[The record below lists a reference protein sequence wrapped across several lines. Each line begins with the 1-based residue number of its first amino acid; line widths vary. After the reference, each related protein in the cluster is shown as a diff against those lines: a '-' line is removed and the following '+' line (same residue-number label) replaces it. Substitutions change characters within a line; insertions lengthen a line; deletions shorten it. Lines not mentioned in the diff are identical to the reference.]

1 MIRPSEIVIA
11 GLDPAIHPL
20 RKTLAKKMDT
30 RVKPAYDD
38 FCCSVRHRQ
47 DMADR
52 PQIKNDRGT
61 PMLFP
66 TTIAGSLPKPEWL
79 AEPNVLWAP
88 WKSQGA
94 ELARAKRDA
103 TMLAVKLQE
112 DAGVDIVT
120 EGEQAR
126 QHFVHGFLANID
138 GIDFA
143 HKVEMGIRKDRY
155 KAMVP
160 QVVAPLKLKGR
171 VHADEAR
178 VARTHTTHRLKFTLP
193 GPMTIVDTIADQHYG
208 DRVKMAFAF
217 AELLNEE
224 AKALQADGVDMIQFD
239 EPAFNVYMD
248 EVRDWGIAALE
259 RAADGLTC
267 ATAVHICYGYGIK
280 ANTDWKQTLGSEWRQ
295 YEETFPA
302 IDASSIQQVAIECR
316 NSKVPL
322 ELLELLKGKIVQ
334 AGVIDVAS
342 DTVETAEDVAAT
354 IEAVMKHV
362 PASNI
367 VATTNC
373 GMAPMHRDIAEAKLM
388 ALGAGARLARQRF
401 G

>member
-1 MIRPSEIVIA
+1 MYVAHETCQISVQIR
-11 GLDPAIHPL
+11 AI
-20 RKTLAKKMDT
+20 RED
-30 RVKPAYDD
+30 
-38 FCCSVRHRQ
+38 
-47 DMADR
+47 
-52 PQIKNDRGT
+52 

-79 AEPNVLWAP
+79 AEPNKLWAP
-88 WKSQGA
+88 WKSSGD

-112 DAGVDIVT
+112 DAGLDIVT

-126 QHFVHGFLANID
+126 QHFVHGFLENIE

-160 QVVAPLKLKGR
+160 QVVAPLRLKGR
-171 VHADEAR
+171 VHAEEAR
-178 VARTHTTHRLKFTLP
+178 IARTHTTRRLKFTLP
-193 GPMTIVDTIADQHYG
+193 GPMTIIDTIADKYYG

-224 AKALQADGVDMIQFD
+224 AKALQADGVDVIQFD

-248 EVRDWGIAALE
+248 EVSDWGIKALE
-259 RAADGLTC
+259 RAAEGLTC

-280 ANTDWKQTLGSEWRQ
+280 ANTDWKETLGSEWRQ
-295 YEETFPA
+295 YEKIFPA
-302 IDASSIQQVAIECR
+302 IAKSPIQQVAIECR

-322 ELLELLKGKIVQ
+322 ELLGLLTGKVVQ

-342 DTVETAEDVAAT
+342 DIIETAEDVADV
-354 IEAVMKHV
+354 IDAVSKFV
-362 PASNI
+362 PKSNI
-367 VATTNC
+367 IATTNC

-388 ALGAGARLARQRF
+388 ALGAGAKLARERL

>member
-1 MIRPSEIVIA
+1 
-11 GLDPAIHPL
+11 
-20 RKTLAKKMDT
+20 
-30 RVKPAYDD
+30 
-38 FCCSVRHRQ
+38 
-47 DMADR
+47 
-52 PQIKNDRGT
+52 
-61 PMLFP
+61 MLFP

-79 AEPNVLWAP
+79 AEPNMLWAP
-88 WKSQGA
+88 WKSGGD

-103 TMLAVKLQE
+103 TMLAMKVQE
-112 DAGVDIVT
+112 DAGIDIVT

-126 QHFVHGFLANID
+126 QHFVHGFLEKIE

-160 QVVAPLKLKGR
+160 QVVAPLRLKGR

-178 VARTHTTHRLKFTLP
+178 VARTHTKKKLKFTLP
-193 GPMTIVDTIADQHYG
+193 GPMTIIDTIADRYYG

-224 AKALQADGVDMIQFD
+224 AKALQADGVDLVQFD

-248 EVRDWGIAALE
+248 EVNDWGIKALE
-259 RAADGLTC
+259 RAAQGLTC

-280 ANTDWKQTLGSEWRQ
+280 ANTDWKETLGTQWRQ
-295 YEETFPA
+295 YEQIFPA
-302 IDASSIQQVAIECR
+302 IDASPIQQVAIECR

-322 ELLELLKGKIVQ
+322 DLLALLKTKIVQ

-342 DTVETAEDVAAT
+342 DAIETAEDVVQV
-354 IEAVMKHV
+354 IDAVSKFV
-362 PASNI
+362 PKSNI
-367 VATTNC
+367 IATTNC
-373 GMAPMHRDIAEAKLM
+373 GMAPMRREIAEAKLM
-388 ALGAGARLARQRF
+388 ALGAGAALAREKL

>member
-1 MIRPSEIVIA
+1 
-11 GLDPAIHPL
+11 
-20 RKTLAKKMDT
+20 
-30 RVKPAYDD
+30 
-38 FCCSVRHRQ
+38 
-47 DMADR
+47 
-52 PQIKNDRGT
+52 
-61 PMLFP
+61 MLFP

-79 AEPNVLWAP
+79 AEPNMLWAP
-88 WKSQGA
+88 WKAKGE

-120 EGEQAR
+120 EGEMAR
-126 QHFVHGFLANID
+126 QHFVHGFLEKIE

-143 HKVEMGIRKDRY
+143 HKVEMGIRNDRY

-160 QVVAPLKLKGR
+160 QVVAPLQLKER

-178 VARTHTTHRLKFTLP
+178 VARTHTRNKLKFTMP
-193 GPMTIVDTIADQHYG
+193 GPMTIIDTIADRYYG

-217 AELLNEE
+217 ADLLNQE
-224 AKALQADGVDMIQFD
+224 AKALQADGVDVIQFD
-239 EPAFNVYMD
+239 EPAFNVYMN
-248 EVRDWGIAALE
+248 EVRDWGIKALE
-259 RAADGLTC
+259 KAAEGLTC

-280 ANTDWKQTLGSEWRQ
+280 ANTDWKQTLGGQWRQ
-295 YEETFPA
+295 YEETFPS
-302 IDASSIQQVAIECR
+302 IDKSSIQQVAIECR

-322 ELLELLKGKIVQ
+322 ELLGLLKGKVVQ

-342 DTVETAEDVAAT
+342 DQVETAEDVVAT
-354 IEAVMKHV
+354 IEAVAKFV
-362 PASNI
+362 PKSNI

-373 GMAPMHRDIAEAKLM
+373 GMAPMRRDIAEAKLA
-388 ALGAGARLARQRF
+388 ALGAGAKLARQRL